1 MTFGGHRL
9 SSGLCGPAR
18 DDNEYDMNARFGS
31 GRSSRPFQLRLR
43 TMMVVVIG
51 IATLLGV
58 LRLLG
63 PDAPVALALIISA
76 LLGTA
81 GGYIVRRRL
90 RGAIVGGSFPVLYVL
105 SIEVSAHVGHRAAWP
120 TGTLRLWEFYSS
132 LWYNHPI
139 GSPTLWKAYWVW
151 ATLCDVLRTQYGTD
165 TPLVAQSFII
175 LLAVTAVLVITARK
189 LHAALLLPF
198 VAAVAGIALAIGHD
212 FDATFF
218 GLACGLVF
226 AIPLAGC
233 GRRKRDP

>member
-1 MTFGGHRL
+1 MLT
-9 SSGLCGPAR
+9 S
-18 DDNEYDMNARFGS
+18 MNARFGS
-31 GRSSRPFQLRLR
+31 ALKSRPFQFRLR
-43 TMMVVVIG
+43 TMIVVVVG
-51 IATLLGV
+51 IAALLGV

-81 GGYIVRRRL
+81 GGHFVRRRL
-90 RGAIVGGSFPVLYVL
+90 RGAIVGGLFPVLYVL
-105 SIEVSAHVGHRAAWP
+105 SIEVCAHVGHRAAWP
-120 TGTLRLWEFYSS
+120 TGTLKLWELYSS
-132 LWYNHPI
+132 LWFNLNW
-139 GSPTLWKAYWVW
+139 SPSLSKAYWVW
-151 ATLCDVLRTQYGTD
+151 ETWCDVLRLQYGTD

-175 LLAVTAVLVITARK
+175 LLAVAAVLVITARK

-233 GRRKRDP
+233 GRRKRDL